1 MSSSALLFIVPSVPI
16 LLSPYYITFP
26 LLYYFPPTILHLTPY
41 HVNPI
46 NHPPPPHPQ
55 NHPFH
60 HPHPHCCFQP
70 QQAEQEF
77 PPSGLSQGSP
87 RKSQPLRRKEEN
99 GGTYLILC
107 NMCRPSTSSCH
118 WRMTPPPQSTTQ
130 RCQHAPI
137 S

>member
-55 NHPFH
+55 NRPFH
-60 HPHPHCCFQP
+60 HPHLPSLSLSPSPAMTRQP
-70 QQAEQEF
+70 DPNA
-77 PPSGLSQGSP
+77 P
-87 RKSQPLRRKEEN
+87 RHQ
-99 GGTYLILC
+99 
-107 NMCRPSTSSCH
+107 STSRPRLSGVPAQPAVSE
-118 WRMTPPPQSTTQ
+118 RP
-130 RCQHAPI
+130 
-137 S
+137 